1 MAIRVYKPTT
11 PGRRKSSVATLPKA
25 GKLPRRLRGGMTKRQ
40 GRDAHGR
47 ITVRRRGAGA
57 RRQVREVDLSQTKTV
72 SAKVE
77 AIHYDPNRT
86 AHLALL
92 KYADGDKRL
101 VLAEQ
106 SMKKGQKIESGK
118 DAPFRTGNR
127 VPLRRIPAGTPVF
140 NIQTRVGGTGTFVR
154 SAGSNATVTG
164 QESGQALVKLPSG
177 EVRRIAGDCLA
188 TVGQASNRQHENV
201 RVGKAG
207 RSRHMGIR
215 PKVRGKAMNP
225 VDHPHGG
232 GEGQQ
237 PIGLKGPKTPS
248 GLYTL
253 GRKTRRKGRAI
264 RRSARIVRE
273 K

>member
-11 PGRRKSSVATLPKA
+11 PGRRQSSVATLAKTR
-25 GKLPRRLRGGMTKRQ
+25 KLPKRLAAGAAKRQ
-40 GRDAHGR
+40 GRDNRGR

-57 RRQVREVDLSQTKTV
+57 KRQVRIVDLVQTKPVPATV
-72 SAKVE
+72 ES
-77 AIHYDPNRT
+77 IHYDPNRT

-101 VLAEQ
+101 VLAEH
-106 SMKKGQKIESGK
+106 SMKKGQKVETGK

-127 VPLRRIPAGTPVF
+127 ISLGRVPAGTQVF
-140 NIQTRVGGTGTFVR
+140 NIQSRPDGTGTFVR
-154 SAGSNATVTG
+154 SAGSAATVTG
-164 QESGQALVKLPSG
+164 QEKGDALVKLPSG
-177 EVRRIAGDCLA
+177 EVRRIARDCLA
-188 TVGQASNRQHENV
+188 TVGQVSNRQHENV
-201 RVGKAG
+201 RIGKAG

-225 VDHPHGG
+225 TDHPHGG

-253 GRKTRRKGRAI
+253 GRKTRRKGRAA
-264 RRSARIVRE
+264 RRSAKIVRE